1 MDMIIDDHDA
11 KFKQLWNFRGEED
24 LAFVECLKKKKN
36 NQTYTSPK
44 IQNEILKDISP
55 SILRDVVPKAIKSWD
70 YHSITLN
77 ESSDIFNKEQVVFCV
92 CWVDEDLISHEDF
105 IGLYEM
111 EKTDAKRYGRCD

>member
-1 MDMIIDDHDA
+1 MIMTLNLNSSEI
-11 KFKQLWNFRGEED
+11 
-24 LAFVECLKKKKN
+24 FVVKKILHLSNGWKKKKN

-70 YHSITLN
+70 YHSITVN

>member
-1 MDMIIDDHDA
+1 M
-11 KFKQLWNFRGEED
+11 L
-24 LAFVECLKKKKN
+24 
-36 NQTYTSPK
+36 
-44 IQNEILKDISP
+44 
-55 SILRDVVPKAIKSWD
+55 KAIKSWD

>member
-24 LAFVECLKKKKN
+24 LAFVEWLKKKKN

-55 SILRDVVPKAIKSWD
+55 SILRDVVLKAIKSWD